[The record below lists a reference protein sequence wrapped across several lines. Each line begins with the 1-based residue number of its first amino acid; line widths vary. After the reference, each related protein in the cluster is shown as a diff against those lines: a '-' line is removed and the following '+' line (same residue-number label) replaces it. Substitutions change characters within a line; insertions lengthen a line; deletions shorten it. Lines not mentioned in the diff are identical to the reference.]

1 MGRKATGKCV
11 RPVMVNLPADLG
23 EWVMSEADRKKCSMT
38 SIIIAALEH
47 HRGPKKL
54 ERHYVPPTITTP
66 DDRLY
71 NQFMDIYITCGGHS
85 GHSDIAR
92 KLGTAPEKLQ
102 QYIARELPVS
112 QKQIDAISRIME

>member
-11 RPVMVNLPADLG
+11 RPVMVNLPVDLG
-23 EWVMSEADRKKCSMT
+23 
-38 SIIIAALEH
+38 
-47 HRGPKKL
+47 
-54 ERHYVPPTITTP
+54 
-66 DDRLY
+66 DRLY

-85 GHSDIAR
+85 GHDNIAI

-102 QYIARELPVS
+102 QYIDRELPVS